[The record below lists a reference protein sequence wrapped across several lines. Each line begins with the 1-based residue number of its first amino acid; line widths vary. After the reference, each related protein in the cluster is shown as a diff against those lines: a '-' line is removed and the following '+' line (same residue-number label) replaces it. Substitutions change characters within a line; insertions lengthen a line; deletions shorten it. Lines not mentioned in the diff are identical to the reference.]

1 VSQPLLTVRDFGGW
15 RNSSDD
21 KEFGQSG
28 FGFSSHRLKLL
39 GLEMGDTTG
48 TSSEWVNWICITT
61 LNLYK
66 IWTCQARLLLTSLW
80 EILKL
85 LIRKYKLI
93 LHVQYIT
100 ISYFVQVIYE
110 QYHGWSHVLLEHC
123 FHMQKTLVLQTV
135 IYSHC
140 QSPT

>member
-1 VSQPLLTVRDFGGW
+1 MSQPLLTVRDFGGW

-110 QYHGWSHVLLEHC
+110 QYMGVPWVISCSIRTLLPHAKNIGITDC
-123 FHMQKTLVLQTV
+123 NT
-135 IYSHC
+135 
-140 QSPT
+140 QSLP